1 MLSSPPKALLTLLK
15 RQGDSA
21 GGGGARA
28 TTPRFAG
35 LLLGRNPEG
44 RAPCPKGSQLCS
56 WTKLGDR
63 DRQPLQQGHRSP
75 LCSYCCVNAGRLA
88 PCSSWGKHCHIIGMV
103 TPFRDPSFTNF
114 KNNQQEPVRG
124 VEAKCWAGVQA

>member
-63 DRQPLQQGHRSP
+63 QATTSAGTPIPTLLLLLCECREVGTLLLMGKALSHHRHGNTLQGSLFYQ
-75 LCSYCCVNAGRLA
+75 
-88 PCSSWGKHCHIIGMV
+88 
-103 TPFRDPSFTNF
+103 F
-114 KNNQQEPVRG
+114 
-124 VEAKCWAGVQA
+124 